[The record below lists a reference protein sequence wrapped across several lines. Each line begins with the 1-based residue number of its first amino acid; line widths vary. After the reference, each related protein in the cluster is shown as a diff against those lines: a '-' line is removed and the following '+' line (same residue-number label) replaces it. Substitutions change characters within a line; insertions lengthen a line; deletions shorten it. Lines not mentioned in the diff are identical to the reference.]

1 MDNNFSKKADSII
14 EKLKEELKSVRTGA
28 VSPALVENITVETY
42 GGQTKLKI
50 LELAAITTAPPQS
63 LVISPFD
70 PSTIKDIEKALIQS
84 QSNLGASPVVQNN
97 QIFLKFPPLSTEQRE
112 KFAKLVN
119 QIIENTRQKI
129 RNLRDQERKAIKTA
143 FEKKEITEDQKFK
156 KEKEIDTQT
165 QKINEIIEEIKT
177 KKINEVMNI

>member
-1 MDNNFSKKADSII
+1 MDNDFAKKANFII
-14 EKLKEELKSVRTGA
+14 EKLKDELRLIRTG
-28 VSPALVENITVETY
+28 VVNPALIENITVETY

-50 LELAAITTAPPQS
+50 LELATITTSPPQS

-70 PSTIKDIEKALIQS
+70 SSTIKDIEKALLQS
-84 QSNLGASPVVQNN
+84 QSSLGVSPVVQNN

-119 QIIENTRQKI
+119 QIIEIARQKI
-129 RNLRDQERKAIKTA
+129 RNLRDQERKSIKLS

-177 KKINEVMNI
+177 KKINEILTI